1 VYKRQ
6 DLNKAV
12 RLEIVGGTIELD
24 RGVLDRVA
32 GSFDHLLRNA
42 VAHGI
47 ESPQERRAKG
57 KPEVG
62 TITLSLRQDGNEV
75 VITVAD
81 DGRGLDYAAIR
92 AKAERLGLIAPGQT
106 MSDADLAQ
114 LIFRP
119 NFSSAEQTTEV
130 AGRGVG
136 LDVVRTEVNALGG
149 RVLLDNQPGAGA
161 RFTLLLPLTTAI
173 THVVLLR
180 TGNTT
185 YAVPANLVDIV
196 LRYKPEQIATAAR
209 QLSIDYGGA
218 VLPFYWLGALLG
230 LSGASSEPFGK
241 SVPVVVIRSAT
252 QRVAIQVDEVL
263 GNREVVVKNLGP
275 QLARVPGLAGISVLP
290 SGDPALIYNPVA
302 LAAVYGDDAVAR
314 MRAAQQTAA
323 PEPAPVAV
331 QAEPAAPQ
339 QPAAAGAAAEGAA
352 PPRAVAPLVMV
363 VDDSITVRRVTQRFL
378 TRNGYL
384 VQLAKD
390 GLDALEQL
398 QQAST
403 LPDVILLD
411 IEMPR
416 MDGFDLTRNI
426 RADARL
432 HDLPIIMITSRI
444 ADKHRNYAAQL
455 GVNHYLGKPYSETE
469 LLQLIETYRT
479 HHGGHEA
486 RA

>member
-1 VYKRQ
+1 MRQ
-6 DLNKAV
+6 AAKDLNKAV

-24 RGVLDRVA
+24 RGVLERVS

-47 ESPQERRAKG
+47 ETAEERQAAG
-57 KPEVG
+57 KPPVG
-62 TITLSLRQDGNEV
+62 TITLALRQDGNEV
-75 VITVAD
+75 VITLAD
-81 DGRGLDYAAIR
+81 DGRGLNYTAIR
-92 AKAERLGLIAPGQT
+92 AKAEQLGLVSPGQT
-106 MSDADLAQ
+106 HSDDELAQ
-114 LIFRP
+114 LVFRP
-119 NFSSAEQTTEV
+119 NFSSAESTTAV

-180 TGNTT
+180 TGSSL

-196 LRYKPEQIATAAR
+196 LRFKPEQIPSAAR
-209 QLSIDYGGA
+209 SLGIDYA
-218 VLPFYWLGALLG
+218 DNTLPFYWLGALLG
-230 LSGASSEPFGK
+230 QSGASGEPFGK

-252 QRVAIQVDEVL
+252 QRVAIQVDEVV

-290 SGDPALIYNPVA
+290 SGDAALIYNPVA
-302 LAAVYGDDAVAR
+302 LASVYGVSAAEQ
-314 MRAAQQTAA
+314 MQAALLAPTPRAAAV
-323 PEPAPVAV
+323 EPAPIADQRAGVTSPTAASSA
-331 QAEPAAPQ
+331 QAAAP
-339 QPAAAGAAAEGAA
+339 
-352 PPRAVAPLVMV
+352 LIMV

-378 TRNGYL
+378 ARNGYL

-398 QQAST
+398 QQTTT

-432 HDLPIIMITSRI
+432 HKLPIIMITSRI

-469 LLQLIETYRT
+469 LLDLIQTFAASGASSQT
-479 HHGGHEA
+479 
-486 RA
+486 